1 MSYMKNTVCF
11 TGHRPQNL
19 SFGFDEDHPDCI
31 ILKHELEKTIRM
43 LIEEKDA
50 AHFISG
56 AALGVDMWAME
67 IVLKLKC
74 EYPDITLESA
84 VHCRT
89 QSERWSDGSKARYDK
104 LLSLCDK
111 VTVLQEAYTPECMM
125 HRNRYMVDSS
135 DFVIAVWNGKSSGT
149 GNTVRYA
156 QRNGKTV
163 YRIDTVNFNTQML

>member
-1 MSYMKNTVCF
+1 MKNTVCF

-19 SFGFDEDHPDCI
+19 SFGFNEDHPDCTV
-31 ILKHELEKTIRM
+31 LKHELEKTVRM

-67 IVLKLKC
+67 IVLKLKE
-74 EYPDITLESA
+74 EYPDITLEAA
-84 VHCRT
+84 VPCRT
-89 QSERWSDGSKARYDK
+89 QSLRWSDASKARYNN

-111 VTVLQEAYTPECMM
+111 VTLLQEEYTPGCMM

-135 DFVIAVWNGKSSGT
+135 DFVIAVWNGSSSGT

-156 QRNGKTV
+156 LKNRKTV
-163 YRIDTVNFNTQML
+163 YRIDTESFNTQIL